1 MTDVT
6 GFGLAGHLLEICRAS
21 GVVARV
27 QAKALPKIAAAE
39 AWAASFVL
47 PDNAMRNWNA
57 FEGEVEMGDAGA
69 FPWLVDP
76 QTSGGLLISVADIAI
91 SEVEAAL
98 RAASVQYTIIGEMV
112 DTASLGDGKLLSV
125 I

>member
-1 MTDVT
+1 
-6 GFGLAGHLLEICRAS
+6 
-21 GVVARV
+21 
-27 QAKALPKIAAAE
+27 
-39 AWAASFVL
+39 
-47 PDNAMRNWNA
+47 
-57 FEGEVEMGDAGA
+57 MGDASA

-91 SEVEAAL
+91 SEVEAVL

-112 DTASLGDGKLLSV
+112 DTASLPDGKLLSV